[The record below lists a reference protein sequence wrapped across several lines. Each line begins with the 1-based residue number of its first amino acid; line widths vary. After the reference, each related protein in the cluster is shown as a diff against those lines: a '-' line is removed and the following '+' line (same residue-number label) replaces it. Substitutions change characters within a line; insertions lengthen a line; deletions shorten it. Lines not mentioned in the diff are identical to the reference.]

1 MHLNKLN
8 KILLIFVLFVSF
20 SVSIGYSALNASL
33 SVSGDLVYR
42 SPADIR
48 ITGVKISSV
57 TNGGLEQYSPKY
69 TKDTVSLGLKLPN
82 INSTV
87 VYEVTIKNNSSKK
100 RAISS
105 ITNKAVG
112 NANISY
118 THNYQL
124 NSVIAANSS
133 IKILFTYKYTGV
145 TSVPSNTIKE
155 NTIAFTF
162 KTIET
167 HNITYNLNS
176 GTVSGNPTSYEDNTT
191 AFVLKRPT
199 RSGYTFAGWTGTDLS
214 EAIYNVTVD
223 TTKGKDYTFT
233 ANWLK
238 NETVNYLNLPVTKNG
253 CTLNDINIRHENG
266 NKLTV
271 FLNITGSPTLVQAPT
286 WSASDQSDI
295 EWISLGKGSWVRSGR
310 TFNYGA
316 NASNLT
322 QLKSYRTHIY
332 ITCGGVQSYF
342 QGYNNYVLG
351 SSSYLLNYNDDTGY
365 VETKSSNYLG
375 DEISFS
381 SIAKPTKTDYTF
393 LGWSTSY
400 SEPEAIVTSFRVGI
414 TTNIFF
420 GTFVKTSNK

>member
-1 MHLNKLN
+1 MLLSRLNKL
-8 KILLIFVLFVSF
+8 LLIFLLFFSF
-20 SVSIGYSALNASL
+20 FVSIGYSALNASL

-42 SPADIR
+42 VPADIR

-57 TNGGLEQYSPKY
+57 ANGGLEQYSPKY
-69 TKDTVSLGLKLPN
+69 TKDTASVGLKLPN
-82 INSTV
+82 LNSTV
-87 VYEVTIKNNSSKK
+87 VYEVTIKNNSTKK
-100 RAISS
+100 QMITS
-105 ITNKAVG
+105 IANKVDG
-112 NANISY
+112 NTKISY
-118 THNYQL
+118 TYDYKL
-124 NSVIAANSS
+124 NTTIEANST

-145 TSVPSNTIKE
+145 TSVPSNQLEE
-155 NTIAFTF
+155 NTISFTF
-162 KTIET
+162 LAVET
-167 HNITYNLNS
+167 HTITYKLNS
-176 GTVSGNPTSYEDNTT
+176 GTVSGNPTSYKDNESS
-191 AFVLKRPT
+191 FVLKRPT

-253 CTLNDINIRHENG
+253 CTLNDINIRYENG
-266 NKLTV
+266 NRLTV

-286 WSASDQSDI
+286 WSNSDQSDI

-322 QLKSYRTHIY
+322 QLKKYRTHIY
-332 ITCGGVQSYF
+332 ITCGGTQAFFQSY
-342 QGYNNYVLG
+342 NDYVLG

-381 SIAKPTKTDYTF
+381 SITNPTKSGYTF
-393 LGWSTSY
+393 VGWSTSY
-400 SEPEAIVTSFRVGI
+400 SEPEAIVTSFRVGL

-420 GTFVKTSNK
+420 GTFIKTSNK